1 MTELSFK
8 EPLKLNL
15 DYQYNLNSLKEIKV
29 TDSFLSLDKKT
40 KGCQQETYN
49 DCTTKNYLETLIYK
63 CHCLPFQLK
72 TTDNFPLC
80 TFKEMECIKNIDID
94 EYKCLQ
100 EFSGLLVTS
109 YDQNEIED
117 SVLSLILSRI
127 TELTDYMKEIEY
139 KFYKIKEDI
148 KGILKHFRKTP
159 MNHRVAL

>member
-1 MTELSFK
+1 M
-8 EPLKLNL
+8 KLNL

-49 DCTTKNYLETLIYK
+49 DCTTKNYLKTLIYT
-63 CHCLPFQLK
+63 CQCLPFQLK

-100 EFSGLLVTS
+100 ECSGLLVTS
-109 YDQNEIED
+109 YDQNEIEN

-127 TELTDYMKEIEY
+127 TELTDYMKEKVYPLE
-139 KFYKIKEDI
+139 KIKEDI
-148 KGILKHFRKTP
+148 KGIFTH
-159 MNHRVAL
+159 